1 MRYEWKIS
9 GRTKYEINAIIRP
22 TEVEIGTVE
31 VEEWIGRWSKT
42 PPVIRL
48 CRNKKT
54 ERNNYVFKKADK
66 DETDADKYR
75 DGNIADSLWQRRDGP
90 GGYRRGR

>member
-1 MRYEWKIS
+1 M
-9 GRTKYEINAIIRP
+9 
-22 TEVEIGTVE
+22 
-31 VEEWIGRWSKT
+31 
-42 PPVIRL
+42 IRL